1 MSDALVK
8 QRYTYVGEL
17 VVEVVVA
24 ASEGSISTDVNVLP
38 SVSPAGAVSQTGN
51 MPPALETPVEPNPLA
66 DPVALPQPLA
76 EPVLMATAP
85 PHGRGFYA
93 VLRFFYTSLACILG
107 MAGASAKYLLDHLSD
122 LSDINWTVVGI
133 AVAGALL
140 AGVLY
145 GLKKYYRPDPN
156 SLF

>member
-1 MSDALVK
+1 
-8 QRYTYVGEL
+8 
-17 VVEVVVA
+17 
-24 ASEGSISTDVNVLP
+24 
-38 SVSPAGAVSQTGN
+38 
-51 MPPALETPVEPNPLA
+51 
-66 DPVALPQPLA
+66 
-76 EPVLMATAP
+76 
-85 PHGRGFYA
+85 
-93 VLRFFYTSLACILG
+93 